1 MFFLYCACAIDDEVS
16 RNLNIFKKKAVG
28 GSNSDINNL
37 DGLIGLR
44 GGLWKREIE
53 NELDHRSLRIRIFQ
67 LRHLS
72 EKCDCSVSG
81 GEICYEECRPWKHV
95 FTNLGAMQVMLKL
108 KDYNGSHVEGILL
121 LDDDVVVQKDLTG
134 HWEID
139 MNRKV
144 NGGCRDLCW
153 FVPLLERGQLLKA
166 DPYLRLREANI
177 TFPTES

>member
-1 MFFLYCACAIDDEVS
+1 MSGLTYKWKYIYMCVWIVFCCWRSDSYYNCFWYWDCFCDCVCLWDTKLTFKWFEH
-16 RNLNIFKKKAVG
+16 IFRKKAVG

-72 EKCDCSVSG
+72 WKCDCSVSG

-95 FTNLGAMQVMLKL
+95 LHVVTNLGAMQVMLKL
-108 KDYNGSHVEGILL
+108 KDYNGSHVEG
-121 LDDDVVVQKDLTG
+121 
-134 HWEID
+134 
-139 MNRKV
+139 
-144 NGGCRDLCW
+144 
-153 FVPLLERGQLLKA
+153 
-166 DPYLRLREANI
+166 
-177 TFPTES
+177 